1 MRLML
6 IAPLAAS
13 LAIAQQT
20 TQTTTTVTTTT
31 TPGATTV
38 HPSDAVFRV
47 DVVGRTAKAVNYRH
61 RGGATKVDFKG
72 TALLPKASGEAK
84 VESKQGYIEIEV
96 EFDELKPA
104 TQFGPEYLTY
114 VMWAI
119 TPDGRATNLGEVLL
133 NGNRSKLNVTTE
145 LQQFALVVT
154 AEPYFAV
161 SMPSDLVV
169 MENAIRRDTRGKVD
183 EVEAKYELLQ
193 RGQYTK
199 YTDTA
204 RLSAVRSGTNTPLEI
219 LEARNALMIA
229 ESLQAPKYAADTYQ
243 KARDALN
250 RAEDYLAR
258 QKNVGSKP
266 IAMMSREAVQRAEDA
281 RAIAVKRMEEERL
294 AQERADAAAREAAA
308 RATAERE
315 AQQRAEADRQRA
327 LAEADRQRAMADAER
342 ASRERAEAARLQAQ
356 EEAKRLAAE
365 RQALEAQRKAQE
377 AQAQSA
383 EAARLKAEEEA
394 RRLAAEREALAAKQ
408 RADDAQAEAS
418 RAQQA
423 VAEAQRLRE
432 QAERER
438 QQLRQQLL
446 DQLNVILETRDTAR
460 GLIVNMSDVLFDFG
474 KYTLRPAA
482 REKLAKLS
490 GVVLAHPGLKLDV
503 EGHTDS
509 IGSDQ
514 FNQKLSEDRARAVR
528 EYLTGQGLRGENI
541 TSKGF
546 GEVRPVASND
556 SNEGRQ
562 QNRRVEIV
570 VSGDIIG
577 TSVSSNRNS
586 Q

>member
-6 IAPLAAS
+6 IAPLAAG
-13 LAIAQQT
+13 LAIGQQP
-20 TQTTTTVTTTT
+20 TQTTTTVTTTN

-38 HPSDAVFRV
+38 HQSDAVFRV
-47 DVVGRTAKAVNYRH
+47 DVVGRTAKAINYRH
-61 RGGATKVDFKG
+61 RGGATKIDFKG
-72 TALLPKASGEAK
+72 TALLPKARGEAK

-96 EFDELKPA
+96 EFDELEPA
-104 TQFGPEYLTY
+104 TKFGPEYLTY

-145 LQQFALVVT
+145 LQQFALVIT
-154 AEPYFAV
+154 AEPYYAV

-169 MENAIRRDTRGKVD
+169 MENVIRRDTKGKVD

-204 RLSAVRSGTNTPLEI
+204 RLSAVRSGRSTPIEI
-219 LEARNALMIA
+219 LEARNAMMIA
-229 ESLQAPKYAADTYQ
+229 EGMQAPKYAADTYQ

-266 IAMMSREAVQRAEDA
+266 IAMMAREAVQRAEDA

-308 RATAERE
+308 RASAERE

-327 LAEADRQRAMADAER
+327 AAEADRQRAIADAER
-342 ASRERAEAARLQAQ
+342 ASRERAEASRLKAE
-356 EEAKRLAAE
+356 EEARRLAAE

-394 RRLAAEREALAAKQ
+394 RRLAAEREAMAAKQ

-474 KYTLRPAA
+474 KYTLRPGA
-482 REKLAKLS
+482 RERLAKLS
-490 GVVLAHPGLKLDV
+490 GVVLAHPGLKLDI

-509 IGSDQ
+509 IGSEQ
-514 FNQKLSEDRARAVR
+514 FNQKLSEDRAQAVR
-528 EYLTGQGLRGENI
+528 DYLVAQGLRADNI

-546 GEVRPVASND
+546 GKTRPVASND
-556 SNEGRQ
+556 TNEGRQ

-577 TSVSSNRNS
+577 TSVSSNR
-586 Q
+586 